1 MEDEIVIDRD
11 AKWNRLECVESV
23 MDYDEFMELVREQVN
38 MYYDSE
44 EAFESNSGSIPGDY
58 KDDYRTSVL
67 VKYIHHEL
75 IPLYI
80 LVNFQSFLYM
90 LLKMLMQFQ
99 ELFSS
104 FY

>member
-38 MYYDSE
+38 MYYDGD

-58 KDDYRTSVL
+58 RDDCRSKGICRRV
-67 VKYIHHEL
+67 VC
-75 IPLYI
+75 
-80 LVNFQSFLYM
+80 SFWTGDASLS
-90 LLKMLMQFQ
+90 LFVQ
-99 ELFSS
+99 ERRNR
-104 FY
+104 